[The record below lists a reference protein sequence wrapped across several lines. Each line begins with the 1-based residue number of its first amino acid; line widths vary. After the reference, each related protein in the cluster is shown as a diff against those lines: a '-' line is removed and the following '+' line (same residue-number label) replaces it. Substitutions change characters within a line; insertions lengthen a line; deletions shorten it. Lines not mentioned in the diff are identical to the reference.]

1 MFSRDERFEEGGK
14 RLASYFLSLVLRL
27 ETIFFL
33 CIAFDDELGFCAFC
47 VEDGNI
53 MRDEGPEYLLILSFV
68 DSLLS
73 IDAVLVLVLMPRRRV
88 FPLVAFP
95 RVNGLSGS
103 DVLCIVLFL
112 REITD
117 ELLVGSDTL
126 LNAYTGTARVIAGC

>member
-33 CIAFDDELGFCAFC
+33 CIAFDDEVGFCAFC
-47 VEDGNI
+47 VDDGNI

-88 FPLVAFP
+88 FPLP

-103 DVLCIVLFL
+103 DVLCIVSFL
-112 REITD
+112 HKTTD
-117 ELLVGSDTL
+117 ELLVGLDTL
-126 LNAYTGTARVIAGC
+126 LSAFTGTSRIIVGC

>member
-88 FPLVAFP
+88 FPLP

-103 DVLCIVLFL
+103 DVLCIVSFL
-112 REITD
+112 HKTTD
-117 ELLVGSDTL
+117 ELLVGLDTL
-126 LNAYTGTARVIAGC
+126 LSAFTGTSRIIVGC